1 MLHIQLRNLKNMSK
15 SKIFQICLAASSALS
30 LPKQK
35 RNILPGDPRY
45 GTDHHHHHENVVEDA
60 RSLGDSYAQI
70 PQTVYGPPGYQPGV
84 PLNNEY
90 LSPVSDVN
98 THSAPVLSYGVPD
111 TVHITQINLIEDRI
125 IENCS

>member
-1 MLHIQLRNLKNMSK
+1 MSK

-45 GTDHHHHHENVVEDA
+45 GTEHHHHHENVVEDA
-60 RSLGDSYAQI
+60 GSLGDSYAQI
-70 PQTVYGPPGYQPGV
+70 PQTLYGPPGYQPGV
-84 PLNNEY
+84 PLNNQY
-90 LSPVSDVN
+90 LSPLSDVN
-98 THSAPVLSYGVPD
+98 THPAPVLSYGVHD
-111 TVHITQINLIEDRI
+111 TVHATQINLMEHRI